1 MNLCPTCGANL
12 DLVGRVHRCVPRVE
26 VGRSREGKPVYRVE
40 LPRVDSPPLV
50 TKPPV
55 TKGVVTKP
63 DPVVRSAP
71 VIARTPFGGRRPP
84 YSAEGRGWG

>member
-40 LPRVDSPPLV
+40 LPRVDSPPPTSGNERGGNETGSGGSLRPRHRPYPLRR
-50 TKPPV
+50 PP
-55 TKGVVTKP
+55 TTL
-63 DPVVRSAP
+63 
-71 VIARTPFGGRRPP
+71 FGGRAWLGLI
-84 YSAEGRGWG
+84 S